1 MVKIEWAKT
10 VRTALQTLI
19 GLAPFVPELE
29 GKLGISTTVGVGA
42 SVVAIA
48 ALVTRLM
55 QIPVVDQKVN
65 AFLQV
70 K

>member
-1 MVKIEWAKT
+1 MKVEWSRVA
-10 VRTALQTLI
+10 RTSLQTLI
-19 GLAPFVPELE
+19 GLAPFVPEL
-29 GKLGISTTVGVGA
+29 LGRLGVTTTVGVGA
-42 SVVAIA
+42 SVIAIA

-65 AFLQV
+65 AFLRV